1 MESNSMSLEFW
12 PGTDV
17 RRSTHNGFTLG
28 LTGGRPGAVTEA
40 LKPHPKARANP
51 GKGVKR
57 AIEQLTLDGESIRVF
72 SSIADAAR
80 SAEIPDANIVR
91 VATGVRK
98 TAGGFRW
105 RYPDPAK
112 DILRDR
118 HIGAYSK
125 AAA

>member
-1 MESNSMSLEFW
+1 MSLDYW
-12 PGTDV
+12 PGTTT
-17 RRSTHNGFTLG
+17 RRSTDNGFLMG
-28 LTGGRPGAVTEA
+28 LTGGEA
-40 LKPHPKARANP
+40 QKPHPKARANP
-51 GKGVKR
+51 GKGGAKR
-57 AIEQLTLDGESIRVF
+57 PIEQLTLDGELIRVF
-72 SSIADAAR
+72 PSICDAAR
-80 SAEIPDANIVR
+80 AVGIPDPNIVR

>member
-1 MESNSMSLEFW
+1 MSLEFW

-17 RRSTHNGFTLG
+17 RRSTDNGFLMG
-28 LTGGRPGAVTEA
+28 LTGGRPGDVTEA
-40 LKPHPKARANP
+40 LKPSPKARANP
-51 GKGVKR
+51 GKGGAKR
-57 AIEQLTLDGESIRVF
+57 PIEQLTLDGELIRVF
-72 SSIADAAR
+72 PSICDASRAVGV
-80 SAEIPDANIVR
+80 PDPSIVR

-105 RYPDPAK
+105 RYPDPAQ

-125 AAA
+125 AHSGETQ